1 MPFQIANLYL
11 KHHTTN
17 IHFHFHQVQSTQTMS
32 EEFSKLSIK
41 SKSVTSSQ
49 SMMWVIPQSRLD
61 KQCPFLEK
69 EYPYYTT
76 DFSMLHYS
84 AKDLELRLKLLLE
97 RKEDSVQISLSCF
110 NDNVM
115 FDKKEFRHMEIRFSV
130 EIKESFDFED
140 GPKIKDNV
148 PSASLVI
155 EDFQELRFGQ
165 ARGVCLCDIQ
175 DFDAMCSDGRFL
187 FSVTVQLEYF
197 QQARKKFSILQQA
210 KRFSSSISDLSSI
223 YSKTRQ
229 SLSSGLGMSSPSRSW
244 IGKTLPNLRR
254 SSLGGRQVPERGPTY
269 QQCSVPVPP
278 SPPALSPRVPFP
290 PSPDVYTASPSVPP
304 APAMYR
310 YRQPGQV
317 MAADSEEAG
326 MFCVHGEVMKEDQG
340 STIDM
345 CPFLNI

>member
-1 MPFQIANLYL
+1 
-11 KHHTTN
+11 
-17 IHFHFHQVQSTQTMS
+17 MS

-61 KQCPFLEK
+61 RQCPFLEK
-69 EYPYYTT
+69 EYPYFTT

-84 AKDLELRLKLLLE
+84 VKDLEVKMKLILE
-97 RKEDSVQISLSCF
+97 RKDDSVQLSLSCL

-115 FDKKEFRHMEIRFSV
+115 FDKKEFRHMEIRFCV
-130 EIKESFDFED
+130 EIKESIDSED
-140 GPKIKDNV
+140 GTEAKDSV
-148 PSASLVI
+148 PSASLVV
-155 EDFQELRFGQ
+155 EDFQDLRFGQ
-165 ARGVCLCDIQ
+165 ARGVCICDIK

-187 FSVTVQLEYF
+187 FSVNVQLEYF

-229 SLSSGLGMSSPSRSW
+229 SLSSGLGLSSPSRSW

-254 SSLGGRQVPERGPTY
+254 SSLGGRQAPEQGPTY
-269 QQCSVPVPP
+269 QQCSVPEPP
-278 SPPALSPRVPFP
+278 SPPVLPPCAHFP
-290 PSPDVYTASPSVPP
+290 PSPGVYSASPSFPQ
-304 APAMYR
+304 APAIYK

-317 MAADSEEAG
+317 TTAVSGEAG
-326 MFCVHGEVMKEDQG
+326 MFSYHNEVTKADQG
-340 STIDM
+340 ITEIFSTLKTSLIFFSDE
-345 CPFLNI
+345 CPKDKVWQTALCC

>member
-1 MPFQIANLYL
+1 
-11 KHHTTN
+11 
-17 IHFHFHQVQSTQTMS
+17 MS

-61 KQCPFLEK
+61 RQCPFLEK
-69 EYPYYTT
+69 EYPYFTT

-84 AKDLELRLKLLLE
+84 VKDLEVKMKLILE
-97 RKEDSVQISLSCF
+97 RKDDSVQLSLSCL

-115 FDKKEFRHMEIRFSV
+115 FDKKEFRHMEIRFCV
-130 EIKESFDFED
+130 EIKESIDSED
-140 GPKIKDNV
+140 GTEAKDSV
-148 PSASLVI
+148 PSASLVV
-155 EDFQELRFGQ
+155 EDFQDLRFGQ
-165 ARGVCLCDIQ
+165 ARGVCICDIK

-187 FSVTVQLEYF
+187 FSVNVQLEYF

-229 SLSSGLGMSSPSRSW
+229 SLSSGLGLSSPSRSW

-254 SSLGGRQVPERGPTY
+254 SSLGGRQAPEQGPTY
-269 QQCSVPVPP
+269 QQCSVPEPP
-278 SPPALSPRVPFP
+278 SPPVLPPCAHFP
-290 PSPDVYTASPSVPP
+290 PSPGVYSASPSFPQ
-304 APAMYR
+304 APAIYK

-317 MAADSEEAG
+317 TTAVSGEAG
-326 MFCVHGEVMKEDQG
+326 MFSHHNEVTKADQG
-340 STIDM
+340 ITEIFSTLKTSLIFFSDE
-345 CPFLNI
+345 CPKDKVWQTVLCC

>member
-1 MPFQIANLYL
+1 
-11 KHHTTN
+11 
-17 IHFHFHQVQSTQTMS
+17 MS

-69 EYPYYTT
+69 EYPFFTT

-84 AKDLELRLKLLLE
+84 VKDLELKLKLIFD
-97 RKEDSVQISLSCF
+97 RKEDSVQLSLSCF

-130 EIKESFDFED
+130 EIKDSRDSED
-140 GPKIKDNV
+140 ECENEMKDNG
-148 PSASLVI
+148 PSASASLVI
-155 EDFQELRFGQ
+155 EDFQDLRFGQ
-165 ARGVCLCDIQ
+165 SRGVSICDIK
-175 DFDAMCSDGRFL
+175 DFDALCSDGRFL

-229 SLSSGLGMSSPSRSW
+229 SLSSGLGFSSPSRSW

-254 SSLGGRQVPERGPTY
+254 SSLGGRQAPERGPTY
-269 QQCSVPVPP
+269 QQCSVPP
-278 SPPALSPRVPFP
+278 SPPALSPRLNSP
-290 PSPDVYTASPSVPP
+290 PSPDINFPSPNGPP
-304 APAMYR
+304 VIYN
-310 YRQPGQV
+310 YRQPETAI
-317 MAADSEEAG
+317 AADNAKAG
-326 MFCVHGEVMKEDQG
+326 KFLSHDEVMKVDPG
-340 STIDM
+340 MSNYMI
-345 CPFLNI
+345 